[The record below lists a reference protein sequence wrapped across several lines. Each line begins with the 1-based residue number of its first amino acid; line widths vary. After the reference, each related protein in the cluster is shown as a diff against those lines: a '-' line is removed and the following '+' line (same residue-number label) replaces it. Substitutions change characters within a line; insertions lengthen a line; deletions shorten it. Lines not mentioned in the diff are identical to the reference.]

1 MRKEIELNGCIEIP
15 PEKSM
20 DEFIDEFLALIE
32 SKGWYFG
39 GGIKEYSEKRC
50 LTNDVPSIKKP
61 KK

>member
-1 MRKEIELNGCIEIP
+1 MGKEFEIIGCIETGDDYNEDKFI
-15 PEKSM
+15 S
-20 DEFIDEFLALIE
+20 EFISLIE